1 MKNAML
7 LDAANGDAVAING
20 VMTEAIPYIRS
31 VVKLY
36 YARERLSWNDS
47 EDLVQDVLLD
57 VYTHLDACK
66 DMTWSKFISW
76 LRLATIHEVYRMV
89 EKQSAKKRGGGGG
102 SHGGRIAQYEDSEPI
117 HRRTPEMIM
126 EEKEQNAEV
135 LRLVAG
141 LDESQRDV
149 FLMALDG
156 AASKDISEELG
167 IPVTTVYRLAKTAK
181 ARLREIASQVATC
194 VAVRELVQG
203 LSVSDAELVG
213 SAFN

>member
-7 LDAANGDAVAING
+7 LDAANGDPVAING

-31 VVKLY
+31 VVKVY
-36 YARERLSWNDS
+36 YARERLSWNDA

-66 DMTWSKFISW
+66 QMTWTKFISW
-76 LRLATIHEVYRMV
+76 LRIATIHEVYRMV
-89 EKQSAKKRGGGGG
+89 EKQQAKKRGGGV
-102 SHGGRIAQYEDSEPI
+102 AQYEDSEPV
-117 HRRTPEMIM
+117 HRRTPEMILD
-126 EEKEQNAEV
+126 EKEQNAEV

-141 LDESQRDV
+141 LEESQRDV

-167 IPVTTVYRLAKTAK
+167 IPVTTVYRLAKSAK
-181 ARLREIASQVATC
+181 ARMKEIASQVATG
-194 VAVRELVQG
+194 VAVRELVRG
-203 LSVSDAELVG
+203 LSVADAELVG
-213 SAFN
+213 SACN